1 MRPSCASAGRPP
13 CTACRSRR
21 SAIANAAERR
31 AARWYRLRG
40 WRILGANV
48 RAGRNEIDLVAR
60 RGRQLRFVEVKEKG
74 GTGWGD
80 PAEMVTDEKQRRV
93 RRAASAWLASHPE
106 LRGLDIAFDVV
117 TVWEGRLRRIPDAF

>member
-1 MRPSCASAGRPP
+1 MPP
-13 CTACRSRR
+13 
-21 SAIANAAERR
+21 ANAAERR

-60 RGRQLRFVEVKEKG
+60 RGRQLRFVEVKEKVG
-74 GTGWGD
+74 IGWGD

-93 RRAASAWLASHPE
+93 RRAAAAWLASHPE

>member
-1 MRPSCASAGRPP
+1 
-13 CTACRSRR
+13 
-21 SAIANAAERR
+21 
-31 AARWYRLRG
+31 LRG

-60 RGRQLRFVEVKEKG
+60 RGRKLRFVEVKEKG

-93 RRAASAWLASHPE
+93 RRAAAAWLASHPE

>member
-1 MRPSCASAGRPP
+1 
-13 CTACRSRR
+13 
-21 SAIANAAERR
+21 
-31 AARWYRLRG
+31 LRG

-93 RRAASAWLASHPE
+93 RRAAAAWLASHPE

>member
-1 MRPSCASAGRPP
+1 M
-13 CTACRSRR
+13 
-21 SAIANAAERR
+21 
-31 AARWYRLRG
+31 
-40 WRILGANV
+40 

-60 RGRQLRFVEVKEKG
+60 RGRQLRFVEVKEKR

-93 RRAASAWLASHPE
+93 RRAAGVWLGSQPE